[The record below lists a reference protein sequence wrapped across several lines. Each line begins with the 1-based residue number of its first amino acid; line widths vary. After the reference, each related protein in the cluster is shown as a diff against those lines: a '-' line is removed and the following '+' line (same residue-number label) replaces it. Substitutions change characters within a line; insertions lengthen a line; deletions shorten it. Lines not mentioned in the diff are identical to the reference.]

1 MSIISLERENIIEDK
16 TFLENALS
24 INGLHEYLN
33 KKKKLSLKRLFIKNY
48 EDFFKKLKL

>member
-24 INGLHEYLN
+24 INELNEYLN
-33 KKKKLSLKRLFIKNY
+33 KKKIESQAAFYQEL
-48 EDFFKKLKL
+48 